1 MVEEGRA
8 FEAKLKGALE
18 ELEGAEAAAHT
29 QRSGRLEQFTNALAA
44 ASEAQHAGQRDE
56 AVLEAVHRA
65 AQVLKEST
73 AQAHAALE
81 EQRTLLGAAGEQQR
95 TANASETIREKL
107 SEARGLVDADTAA
120 RTGEL
125 AEQQKMLEL
134 QRGEL
139 AALAEKQEA
148 LRQQLLAETMSA
160 MKALLDEKLGCLAA
174 ELSTGVQRVAA
185 RSEGVS
191 TIASASVESHGAS
204 VATYGRVSEDL
215 AQRTDA
221 WGKACEQVDGIVGR
235 AGEAAATVQQEL
247 LKGEARTAEEH
258 TEAGSRVKA
267 WASSDGECRAALAA
281 LEEQQK
287 HALASEGERATAQS
301 GSFERVRGL
310 GGEMDRK
317 SAAARES
324 VAKASA
330 HNEESD
336 AQLQSTARKA
346 NDEAATQ
353 LADLGT
359 LGAMQA
365 KVIKEEGESLSALLE
380 NRPEAAEAMYEH
392 MRKSRTLC
400 DETTSALNEQ
410 RAAHATL
417 SDGLLLAQ
425 RAQWKQLQ
433 EQSEAAATAVAATF
447 RATKADVDAAKNRHA
462 KQLDEAKTERETLSA
477 SHTTEVGSH
486 LEKHGEL
493 LSGAKSAIRRF
504 VDASD
509 DATAIVV
516 TERTQYSFAEQLK
529 RCPNEESLRTHFME
543 HGDQLPFETESA
555 EAMPASS
562 SPA

>member
-258 TEAGSRVKA
+258 KC
-267 WASSDGECRAALAA
+267 SSN
-281 LEEQQK
+281 
-287 HALASEGERATAQS
+287 
-301 GSFERVRGL
+301 F
-310 GGEMDRK
+310 
-317 SAAARES
+317 
-324 VAKASA
+324 
-330 HNEESD
+330 
-336 AQLQSTARKA
+336 
-346 NDEAATQ
+346 
-353 LADLGT
+353 
-359 LGAMQA
+359 
-365 KVIKEEGESLSALLE
+365 
-380 NRPEAAEAMYEH
+380 
-392 MRKSRTLC
+392 
-400 DETTSALNEQ
+400 
-410 RAAHATL
+410 
-417 SDGLLLAQ
+417 
-425 RAQWKQLQ
+425 
-433 EQSEAAATAVAATF
+433 
-447 RATKADVDAAKNRHA
+447 
-462 KQLDEAKTERETLSA
+462 
-477 SHTTEVGSH
+477 
-486 LEKHGEL
+486 
-493 LSGAKSAIRRF
+493 
-504 VDASD
+504 
-509 DATAIVV
+509 
-516 TERTQYSFAEQLK
+516 
-529 RCPNEESLRTHFME
+529 
-543 HGDQLPFETESA
+543 
-555 EAMPASS
+555 
-562 SPA
+562 